1 MPQHENI
8 RLILLGISHRLGD
21 YLKVKQ
27 IQNLPLR
34 EIEAQTGFTISFIR
48 KCREV
53 GGWRRGNQ

>member
-1 MPQHENI
+1 MPKHEKIN
-8 RLILLGISHRLGD
+8 LILSGISHRLND
-21 YLKVKQ
+21 YEQVKQ

-34 EIEAQTGFTISFIR
+34 EIEARTGFTISFIR